1 MLNLLMGNLLNEKE
15 NYDEALKYINKAIDI
30 NPKDYRG
37 YFLRAL
43 IYDKRGEI
51 ISAEK
56 DLRKALELNPED
68 PELLN
73 HLGYSLLLWY
83 EGTRLDEAETLIKK
97 ALEKDPENPAFIDS
111 MAWVLYYKG
120 EYKMAYEMLL
130 KALEK
135 EKEDPVLYEHVG
147 DVLSKLGQVEK
158 AQEYYQKAYRLLL
171 EGKRGEPNQK
181 ERLKNKLKR

>member
-15 NYDEALKYINKAIDI
+15 NYDEALKYINKAIEI

-37 YFLRAL
+37 YFLRAI

-56 DLRKALELNPED
+56 DLSKALELNPED

-83 EGTRLDEAETLIKK
+83 EGTRLDEAYL
-97 ALEKDPENPAFIDS
+97 
-111 MAWVLYYKG
+111 
-120 EYKMAYEMLL
+120 
-130 KALEK
+130 
-135 EKEDPVLYEHVG
+135 
-147 DVLSKLGQVEK
+147 
-158 AQEYYQKAYRLLL
+158 
-171 EGKRGEPNQK
+171 
-181 ERLKNKLKR
+181 